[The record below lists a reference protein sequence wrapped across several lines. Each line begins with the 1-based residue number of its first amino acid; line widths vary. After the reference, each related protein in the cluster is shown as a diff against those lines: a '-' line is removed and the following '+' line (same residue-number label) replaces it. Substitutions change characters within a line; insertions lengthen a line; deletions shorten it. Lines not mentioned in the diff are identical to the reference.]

1 MQFGAQL
8 LVGVSSRFDA
18 NHQEK
23 HMDGFLGTGATFR
36 ADLNLVVQL
45 TMGLALL
52 TGMFLARRKQFRVHK
67 YCQSSVMLLNLVMIF
82 LIMAPSFHKQVEP
95 QLPGGLR
102 ESYYLVPYVHA
113 ILGTIA
119 EVLGVYIVLV
129 AATKLVPRKL
139 RFKRYKP
146 WMRTELTLWWVVVLI
161 GVCTYYVWYIGPA
174 SKVVAQQTSAPAQ
187 SAAAEKVSVK
197 ISNFQFEP
205 KELNIKAGTI
215 VEWTDERGR
224 HTVEADDGSFKSDT
238 LTAGGQFEHKFDT
251 PGVYPYYCTFHGD
264 KHGQDMA
271 GIITVTAR
279 GQ

>member
-1 MQFGAQL
+1 M
-8 LVGVSSRFDA
+8 
-18 NHQEK
+18 N
-23 HMDGFLGTGATFR
+23 GFLGTGATFR

-52 TGMFLARRKQFRVHK
+52 VGMFLARRKQFRAHK

-82 LIMAPSFHKQVEP
+82 LIMRPSFHKQVEP
-95 QLPGGLR
+95 QLPDGLKDA
-102 ESYYLVPYVHA
+102 YYLVPFVHA
-113 ILGTIA
+113 TLGTIA
-119 EVLGVYIVLV
+119 EVLGIYIVLV

-146 WMRTELTLWWVVVLI
+146 WMRTELVLWWIVVLI
-161 GVCTYYVWYIGPA
+161 GVCTYYVWYIA
-174 SKVVAQQTSAPAQ
+174 SPSKGVAQQTSAPAQ
-187 SAAAEKVSVK
+187 SAAPEKASVK

-205 KELNIKAGTI
+205 KELTVKAGTI
-215 VEWTDERGR
+215 VEWTDEGGR

-238 LTAGGQFEHKFDT
+238 LTAGGKFERKFET

-271 GIITVTAR
+271 GVITVAPLS
-279 GQ
+279 Q

>member
-1 MQFGAQL
+1 M
-8 LVGVSSRFDA
+8 
-18 NHQEK
+18 N
-23 HMDGFLGTGATFR
+23 GFLGTGATFR

-52 TGMFLARRKQFRVHK
+52 AGRFLARRKQFRAHK
-67 YCQSSVMLLNLVMIF
+67 YCQSSVMLLNLVMIL

-95 QLPGGLR
+95 QLPGGLK

-113 ILGTIA
+113 IVGTIT

-129 AATKLVPRKL
+129 AATKLVPKKL

-146 WMRTELTLWWVVVLI
+146 WMRTELALWWVVVLI
-161 GVCTYYVWYIGPA
+161 GVCTYYAWYIGPA
-174 SKVVAQQTSAPAQ
+174 SKAVAQQASASAQ
-187 SAAAEKVSVK
+187 SAAVEKVSVK

-205 KELNIKAGTI
+205 KDLTVKAGTI
-215 VEWTDERGR
+215 VEWTDDRGR

-238 LTAGGQFEHKFDT
+238 LTAEGKFEHKFDT
-251 PGVYPYYCTFHGD
+251 PGVYPYFCTFHGE

-271 GIITVTAR
+271 GVITVTPR